1 MGRLPV
7 VACLGVGLGLAPV
20 GLGLCA
26 SARAE
31 GVAAVV
37 VDPVAPRPM
46 DRAAADRL
54 LVSALGQGGG
64 VVVGDALEVALARAQ
79 AGARG
84 EDELAFFTEAQG
96 KLREAWKAYTLV
108 DAARALALIDEA
120 LPLLLGHLEW
130 PGVADALSDLWL
142 RRGAAE
148 LLAERPAEARVAVR
162 RARVLDGERAVGRD
176 EFHPNVVALVDAVDA
191 ELATAPRAALVIKVT
206 PAADEIWVD
215 GAPVGSGAE
224 VRVEGLAVGDHLVW
238 AGARGRRAA
247 GAAVALA
254 AAPAG
259 GEVALTLLED
269 ARVAAVQAAGVAL
282 RARAAA
288 GPAQAALELVREL
301 AGADEVVLAAV
312 SWRGGELAVS
322 GQRCAGRP
330 LGCGGLREVRAGRRS
345 QLAEAARA
353 LVATLEVGQGGVTLL
368 ESKSVTVAEPPSPV
382 TPLGGGAGDGGVE
395 VPVPGGK
402 PWWKK
407 GWVWAVAGGAAV
419 VVGTAVVVA
428 ATADDSVTTELT
440 VDWGRLARP

>member
-1 MGRLPV
+1 MGGLPV
-7 VACLGVGLGLAPV
+7 VACMWLGLGAAGLA
-20 GLGLCA
+20 LCA

-31 GVAAVV
+31 GVAVVV
-37 VDPVAPRPM
+37 VDPVAPRPL

-54 LVSALGQGGG
+54 LASALGQGGG
-64 VVVGDALEVALARAQ
+64 VVVADALEVALARAQ
-79 AGARG
+79 AGARA
-84 EDELAFFTEAQG
+84 EDELAFFAEAQG

-108 DAARALALIDEA
+108 DAARALALMDEA
-120 LPLLLGHLEW
+120 LPLYLGHLEW
-130 PGVADALSDLWL
+130 PGVADALGDLWL

-191 ELATAPRAALVIKVT
+191 ELASAPRAALLIKVT
-206 PAADEIWVD
+206 PAADEVWVD
-215 GAPVGSGAE
+215 GAPVGSGGE

-238 AGARGRRAA
+238 ASARGRRAV

-254 AAPAG
+254 AAG
-259 GEVALTLLED
+259 GEVALTPAED
-269 ARVAAVQAAGVAL
+269 PRVPAVQAAGVAL

-322 GQRCAGRP
+322 GQRCGGRP
-330 LGCGGLREVRAGRRS
+330 LSCGGLREVRAARRS

-368 ESKSVTVAEPPSPV
+368 ESNSVTVAEPPSPV

-395 VPVPGGK
+395 APPPGGGR

-419 VVGTAVVVA
+419 VVGTAVLVA
-428 ATADDSVTTELT
+428 ATADDSVTGTLDYNPP
-440 VDWGRLARP
+440 DWAR